1 MSFKAT
7 LSFSGKDYDVLH
19 CSYKLHRDV
28 DMKGRP
34 TSGVYGG
41 RIEVELESNDDT
53 SIIEKMV
60 NNQFKPVSGSLTIK
74 KRDEDSKMKEIQFSE
89 AYIVSYA
96 ESIFAYTDRPM
107 TLQFHIS
114 AKQIKIGNADHEND
128 WPK

>member
-1 MSFKAT
+1 MSFKAKLT
-7 LSFSGKDYDVLH
+7 FSGKEYDVIH
-19 CSYKLHRDV
+19 CSYSLYRDV

-41 RIEVELESNDDT
+41 RIDVEIESNDDT

-60 NNQFKPVSGSLTIK
+60 NNQFKPVDGTITIK
-74 KRDEDSKMKEIQFSE
+74 KRDEDAKMKEIAFNE
-89 AYIVSYA
+89 AYIVSYS
-96 ESIFAYTDRPM
+96 ESIHAYTDSPM
-107 TLQFHIS
+107 TLSFQIS

>member
-19 CSYKLHRDV
+19 CSYSLYRDV

-41 RIEVELESNDDT
+41 RIEVEVESTDDT

-60 NNQFKPVSGSLTIK
+60 NNQFKPVDGSLTIK
-74 KRDEDSKMKEIQFSE
+74 KRDEDAKMKEITFTE
-89 AYIVSYA
+89 AYIVSYS
-96 ESIFAYTDRPM
+96 ESIHAYSDSPM
-107 TLQFHIS
+107 TLQFQLS